1 MNKDEDVAL
10 LYNLLEKRWGLDEG
24 YEYKRPKTIDEMR
37 EFILTSQ
44 GIQRDVK
51 ENVWTLKPQ
60 QDLEWGTDNSNET
73 DW

>member
-1 MNKDEDVAL
+1 
-10 LYNLLEKRWGLDEG
+10 
-24 YEYKRPKTIDEMR
+24 MR
-37 EFILTSQ
+37 DFILTSQ

-60 QDLEWGTDNSNET
+60 QNLGWETDNSNET